1 MKILYIITGLRH
13 GGAEKLLYLT
23 CKYLREKY
31 AVEILVC
38 YFDPYAPMQPLFDG
52 IGVETRC
59 IKRNLFTVFRLAKLI
74 RERDIDVVHTHLIH
88 ADIYGRIAALLPFRK
103 KDLKIVST
111 AHGTEWFRWR
121 KSIYCAMV
129 RRLDRWL
136 SLPENSRIIAISAS
150 VRDMLIMNEGIAAD
164 KITLLYNA
172 VEVPDALPP
181 SREREIHAPL
191 RILYV
196 GRLAPEKN
204 IPCLL
209 RAMTRLRD
217 IPITLTIVG
226 EGKMADALAD
236 EIIERDL
243 MHRVQLAGASL
254 TPEAFYASHDLFV
267 LPSMHEGLGIVILE
281 AFCHGLPVIGSRV
294 DGIVELLD
302 EDRGLLF
309 DSDDDA
315 QLASHIWMLSRDA
328 EMCQILRQRGFE
340 YVSTTHDI
348 RQYIKVLMQIY
359 EDTVSS

>member
-1 MKILYIITGLRH
+1 MKIAYLITGLRY
-13 GGAEKLLYLT
+13 GGAEKLLYVT
-23 CKYLREKY
+23 CKHLLKLGK
-31 AVEILVC
+31 ASVVVV

-59 IKRNLFTVFRLAKLI
+59 IKRNLFTMFRLAKLI

-88 ADIYGRIAALLPFRK
+88 ADIYGRIAALLPFQK
-103 KDLKIVST
+103 KDLKIFST

-136 SLPENSRIIAISAS
+136 SLPENSHIIAISAS

-181 SREREIHAPL
+181 CLPREAHVPF

-209 RAMTRLRD
+209 RAVARLRD
-217 IPITLTIVG
+217 IPVTLTIVG

-236 EIIERDL
+236 EIIKRDL
-243 MHRVQLAGASL
+243 THRVELVGASL
-254 TPEAFYASHDLFV
+254 TPEVFYASHDLFV
-267 LPSMHEGLGIVILE
+267 LPSLHEGLGIVILE

-302 EDRGLLF
+302 QDRGLLF
-309 DSDDDA
+309 DPDDDA

-328 EMCQILRQRGFE
+328 EMYQILRQRGFE
-340 YVSTTHDI
+340 YVSTTHGI
-348 RQYIKVLMQIY
+348 GNYVQALMQIY
-359 EDTVSS
+359 EDMVSS